1 MSKAD
6 LKRVLGWLE
15 AQLAEH
21 ESEPESLKSEKTF
34 KKQFEFLEK
43 RIAKVRAEIAEK
55 EIEEKEN
62 QKPRTVLAQPG
73 ELASL
78 REEVAKMKLE
88 KTEADEFLIAVI
100 GRHGEIRDE
109 LRTAKS
115 DLSDAN
121 SKLDAIR
128 AILKPT
134 PIEVED

>member
-1 MSKAD
+1 M
-6 LKRVLGWLE
+6 
-15 AQLAEH
+15 
-21 ESEPESLKSEKTF
+21 
-34 KKQFEFLEK
+34 EK
-43 RIAKVRAEIAEK
+43 RIAKVRAEIAAK

-62 QKPRTVLAQPG
+62 QKPRNDLAQPE
-73 ELASL
+73 ELTSL

-88 KTEADEFLIAVI
+88 KTEADEFLIALI
-100 GRHGEIRDE
+100 GRHGEIRDA

-115 DLSDAN
+115 ELSDAN

>member
-43 RIAKVRAEIAEK
+43 RIAKVRAEIAAK

-62 QKPRTVLAQPG
+62 QKPVSEGGTLF
-73 ELASL
+73 S
-78 REEVAKMKLE
+78 
-88 KTEADEFLIAVI
+88 
-100 GRHGEIRDE
+100 
-109 LRTAKS
+109 
-115 DLSDAN
+115 
-121 SKLDAIR
+121 
-128 AILKPT
+128 
-134 PIEVED
+134 